1 MVKWADYLVSEVSY
15 DTKRRIVSAMRH
27 EDNGTNVQKPEVIKR
42 TSIISDLRKGI
53 SYCTVFSG
61 LDTWVRGDK
70 IRLHRIGN
78 KHAVRIDNNKVDFDN
93 LGPILEMKPAIEE
106 KPEPKKSE
114 PAPKKS
120 EPAPKKSEPA
130 PKKSEPAPKKSE
142 PAPKKSEP
150 APKKST
156 TSKSAQPAT
165 TKSTGRKTTAKSERK
180 IKRRKTRTA
189 TSGARTKV

>member
-120 EPAPKKSEPA
+120 
-130 PKKSEPAPKKSE
+130 
-142 PAPKKSEP
+142 
-150 APKKST
+150 T